1 MEVRYVLKWIIQ
13 IVFILIGGTLGL
25 LFLPNLYDFINLS
38 EIPLLQNAYVS
49 VLIGAV
55 LLYVAALFLT
65 DYVIHFIKWMEERLL
80 KAPIGDLL
88 FGTLGLVIGLIV
100 AFFLGSAIN
109 NIAISGIGSVVPV
122 LLSIVLRIFRIPGW
136 I

>member
-55 LLYVAALFLT
+55 LLC
-65 DYVIHFIKWMEERLL
+65 
-80 KAPIGDLL
+80 
-88 FGTLGLVIGLIV
+88 
-100 AFFLGSAIN
+100 N
-109 NIAISGIGSVVPV
+109 
-122 LLSIVLRIFRIPGW
+122 
-136 I
+136 